1 MTDEHGSNSTL
12 VPPCTCYGRYA
23 LEDFS
28 VFGLSYMLPQ
38 CLGNGKVRE
47 AKKPMK
53 SKTRYLRYFAFL
65 KGLVVSSSRLL

>member
-1 MTDEHGSNSTL
+1 MSIVQVQPWCHLAHATAIM
-12 VPPCTCYGRYA
+12 R

>member
-1 MTDEHGSNSTL
+1 MVQIQPWGHLAHATAIM
-12 VPPCTCYGRYA
+12 R

-47 AKKPMK
+47 AKKLK